1 MKRGVEVNRDVFYI
15 AGFDPRSPK
24 YYYSIFK
31 NNINKTSR
39 IEQDKLNL
47 SKLKNE
53 DVPKFKIDYKGAQIN
68 YNFLAWNDIV
78 AQHFCKKFFDVF
90 GALFLFFIGYT
101 ISGVTYMVAKYSRT
115 QLIAGYYPTIF
126 MFLSYCIIG
135 LICYA
140 IGYFI
145 EFGWLWIVICL
156 GIILLG
162 TRVIFYI
169 GQKAG
174 IFWLLSIYRFC
185 YKYAKGEI
193 DKIDERNESFANT
206 IIQSV
211 KDGKADEIMVVA
223 HSVGTILAISTMAK
237 VIKKC
242 KAQGLS
248 TANLKLVLIGGCVPL
263 TSFQKCGNKFKKEL
277 EIVANSDIT
286 WLDLSSKIDGAC
298 FFMLDYVKRSGVQ
311 VKRSPKL
318 ISVRFFKIYD
328 KKTYKNIRYK
338 WYQVHFLYLR
348 ATQISGG
355 YDYFYMVADPLNL
368 ENKTF

>member
-1 MKRGVEVNRDVFYI
+1 MCRDVFYI

-47 SKLKNE
+47 SKLE
-53 DVPKFKIDYKGAQIN
+53 SGEVAKFKIDYKNAQIN

-78 AQHFCKKFFDVF
+78 AEHFCKRFFDVF

-101 ISGVTYMVAKYSRT
+101 ISGVTYMVAKHSRT

-126 MFLSYCIIG
+126 MLLSYFIIG
-135 LICYA
+135 VICYA
-140 IGYFI
+140 LGYFI
-145 EFGWLWIVICL
+145 GFSWIWGIVCL
-156 GIILLG
+156 AIIALG
-162 TRVIFYI
+162 TKVVFNI
-169 GQKAG
+169 GEKAG

-185 YKYAKGEI
+185 YKYARGEI
-193 DKIDERNESFANT
+193 SGVDEKNESFANS
-206 IIQSV
+206 IIQSI

-223 HSVGTILAISTMAK
+223 HSVGTILAISTVSK
-237 VIKKC
+237 VIEYC

-248 TANLKLVLIGGCVPL
+248 VANLKLVLIGGCVPL
-263 TSFQKCGNKFKKEL
+263 TSFQKCGSKFKKEL

-286 WLDLSSKIDGAC
+286 WIDLSSKIDGAC
-298 FFMLDYVKRSGVQ
+298 FFMLDYVRLSGV
-311 VKRSPKL
+311 KARRSPEL
-318 ISVRFFKIYD
+318 ISVRFFKIYN
-328 KKTYKNIRYK
+328 KKTYKDIRYK

-348 ATQISGG
+348 ATQIGGG

-368 ENKTF
+368 EKKTF